1 MMKIVPVKGFG
12 SKLMVAS
19 KAVNTIP
26 EQYLSYARNARI
38 YDGGI

>member
-1 MMKIVPVKGFG
+1 MMKDFPIKEFG

-19 KAVNTIP
+19 KSVSNIP
-26 EQYLSYARNARI
+26 DKYLSYARNARI